1 MMKKVLLFVIIV
13 AFLGA
18 DSVMAAGCAEV
29 GKRVATQEKGVLV
42 RSKLVVQDGRDM
54 CAVVV
59 VIPARN
65 GEKLRRVEAL
75 VPAD

>member
-13 AFLGA
+13 AFLGT

-54 CAVVV
+54 CAIVV

-65 GEKLRRVEAL
+65 GEKLRRVETF

>member
-54 CAVVV
+54 CAIVV

-65 GEKLRRVEAL
+65 GEKLRRVEAF
-75 VPAD
+75 VPAG

>member
-1 MMKKVLLFVIIV
+1 MKKVLLFVIIV

-54 CAVVV
+54 CAIVV

-65 GEKLRRVEAL
+65 GEKLRRVEAF
-75 VPAD
+75 VPAG

>member
-1 MMKKVLLFVIIV
+1 MIIV

-54 CAVVV
+54 CAIVV

-65 GEKLRRVEAL
+65 GEKLRRVEAF
-75 VPAD
+75 VPAG

>member
-65 GEKLRRVEAL
+65 GEKLRRVEAF